1 METVTTRLVPSTYE
15 FSNISYLSITNE
27 SNMYTNTDSTT
38 YATVTSSRA
47 STSSYYVYLRGF
59 NFNDI
64 PSDAV
69 VSSFT
74 IKLKARETGVST
86 SSSYQPRICNGT
98 TTLDGTF
105 GTIGTTDAVLTCTGI
120 TNNFGTIKGYG
131 SDFGIRI
138 NIRRASS
145 KTQQYMYISGAEI
158 EVTYTTPTNLY
169 YKSGGSW
176 VQVSNGYQKASNVWT
191 EGDIAGLF
199 HHGQSYRKK
208 D

>member
-86 SSSYQPRICNGT
+86 SSSYRPRICNGT

-131 SDFGIRI
+131 NDFGIRI

-145 KTQQYMYISGAEI
+145 STQQYMYISGAEI
-158 EVTYTTPTNLY
+158 EVTYTIPPRLY
-169 YKSGGSW
+169 YKSEGSW
-176 VQVSNGYQKASNVWT
+176 IVIDKGYEKISGNWT
-191 EGDIAGLF
+191 EGEILDLF
-199 HHGQSYRKK
+199 HSGQAYRKE

>member
-1 METVTTRLVPSTYE
+1 MATYTTTLLPSTYE
-15 FSNISYLSITNE
+15 FSDTTYMSITDENY
-27 SNMYTNTDSTT
+27 MYTDTTSDS

-47 STSSYYVYLRGF
+47 STTNYYIYIRGF
-59 NFNDI
+59 NFDAI
-64 PSDAV
+64 PSDATV
-69 VSSFT
+69 TSFT
-74 IKLKARETGVST
+74 IKFKARETGVKTST
-86 SSSYQPRICNGT
+86 SYRPYLCNNT
-98 TTLDGTF
+98 TTITGSCD
-105 GTIGTTDAVLTCTGI
+105 TIGTTASVLTFTGV
-120 TNNFGTIKGYG
+120 TATFATIKGYG
-131 SDFGIRI
+131 DDFGIRI

-145 KTQQYMYISGAEI
+145 KTQQYMYLYGAEI

-208 D
+208 S